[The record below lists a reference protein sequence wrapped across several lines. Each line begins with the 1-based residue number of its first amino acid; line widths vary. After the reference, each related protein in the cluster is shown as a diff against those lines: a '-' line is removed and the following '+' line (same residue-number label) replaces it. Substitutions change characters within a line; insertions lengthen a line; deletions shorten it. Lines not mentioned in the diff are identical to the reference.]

1 MNIRTFVSDKQ
12 ALIEEGKRIV
22 ASSDDARYLRKVTI
36 VNLLLNGATAS
47 ALSAPCGESSRTL
60 SAWVKQV
67 DEGGFE
73 ALRPKKQPGRPHK
86 LTKEQKEEIKD
97 AILSDSSIH
106 GYNVWDGP
114 SLSDFILK
122 QYDVKLGVRQC
133 QRLFHQLGFSQIR
146 PQAFPSKGREED
158 PNREEF
164 KKTERVLLEDKDPG
178 CFPGRGSLHSG
189 SHHYPPVVSQ
199 GKLSK
204 GQILSWSEICSIQR
218 LCDPRKRRTLCVQA
232 FLVQL

>member
-1 MNIRTFVSDKQ
+1 MNIRTFMSDKQ

-22 ASSDDARYLRKVTI
+22 TSSDDAKYLRKVII
-36 VNLLLNGATAS
+36 VNLLLNGASTS
-47 ALSAPCGESSRTL
+47 ALSELCGESSRTL

-73 ALRPKKQPGRPHK
+73 ALRPKKQPGRPNK
-86 LTKEQKEEIKD
+86 LTKDQKEEIKVV
-97 AILSDSSIH
+97 ILSEPSLY

-122 QYDVKLGVRQC
+122 KYDVKLGVRQC

-146 PQAFPSKGREED
+146 PQTFPSKDHEED
-158 PNREEF
+158 PSRGEF
-164 KKTERVLLEDKDPG
+164 KKTERALLPEENAS
-178 CFPGRGSLHSG
+178 CISGRGSLHGG
-189 SHHYPPVVSQ
+189 SYNYPSMVPK
-199 GKLSK
+199 GKLSES
-204 GQILSWSEICSIQR
+204 QILSRTEICGIQR
-218 LCDPRKRRTLCVQA
+218 LHYLWERRTLRDQA

>member
-1 MNIRTFVSDKQ
+1 MLETWYNRFGGVCMNIRTFMSDKQ

-22 ASSDDARYLRKVTI
+22 TSSDDAKYLRKVTI

-47 ALSAPCGESSRTL
+47 SLSEPCGESSRTL

-73 ALRPKKQPGRPHK
+73 ALRPKKQPGRPNK

-97 AILSDSSIH
+97 AVLSEPSLH

-122 QYDVKLGVRQC
+122 RYAVQLGVRQC

-146 PQAFPSKGREED
+146 PQAFPSKDHEED
-158 PNREEF
+158 PSRGEF
-164 KKTERVLLEDKDPG
+164 KKN
-178 CFPGRGSLHSG
+178 
-189 SHHYPPVVSQ
+189 
-199 GKLSK
+199 
-204 GQILSWSEICSIQR
+204 
-218 LCDPRKRRTLCVQA
+218 
-232 FLVQL
+232 

>member
-1 MNIRTFVSDKQ
+1 MSKPWYIMFGGVCMNIRTFMSDKQ

-22 ASSDDARYLRKVTI
+22 ALSDDAKYLRKVTI

-47 ALSAPCGESSRTL
+47 ALSEPCGESSRTL

-73 ALRPKKQPGRPHK
+73 ALRPRKQPGRPHK
-86 LTKEQKEEIKD
+86 LTKLQKEEIKV
-97 AILSDSSIH
+97 ALLSEPSVH

-122 QYDVKLGVRQC
+122 KYNVSLGVRQC

-146 PQAFPSKGREED
+146 PQAFPSKDREED
-158 PNREEF
+158 PGRVEF
-164 KKTERVLLEDKDPG
+164 KKN
-178 CFPGRGSLHSG
+178 
-189 SHHYPPVVSQ
+189 
-199 GKLSK
+199 
-204 GQILSWSEICSIQR
+204 
-218 LCDPRKRRTLCVQA
+218 
-232 FLVQL
+232 

>member
-1 MNIRTFVSDKQ
+1 MNIRTFMSDKQ

-22 ASSDDARYLRKVTI
+22 ASSDDAKYLRKVTI

-47 ALSAPCGESSRTL
+47 ALSEPCGESSRTL

-86 LTKEQKEEIKD
+86 LTIEQKEEIKV
-97 AILSDSSIH
+97 AIISDPSTY

-122 QYDVKLGVRQC
+122 QYQVQLGVRQC

-146 PQAFPSKGREED
+146 PQAFPSKDREED
-158 PNREEF
+158 PSRGEF
-164 KKTERVLLEDKDPG
+164 KKN
-178 CFPGRGSLHSG
+178 
-189 SHHYPPVVSQ
+189 
-199 GKLSK
+199 
-204 GQILSWSEICSIQR
+204 
-218 LCDPRKRRTLCVQA
+218 
-232 FLVQL
+232 